1 MEKFVK
7 RLDNAKKAIDD
18 ADYILIGAGAGF
30 SAAAGMDYGGQRFE
44 DNFKDFIDEYGLQDM
59 YSATFYPYETSEEK
73 WAYFARHIYLNRYA
87 EGKTK
92 IHEQLLDIVRDKDY
106 FIITTN
112 VDHQFWING
121 FDSDRIFA
129 TQGDY
134 GLLQCSEACHDK
146 LYSNELLIYDML
158 NNTEDCRI
166 PSQLVPK
173 CPVCG
178 KEMEVNLR
186 KDNFFVQDSEWYK
199 MNKRYSSYLDK
210 IDGKKVVFME
220 LGVGFNTPTIIR
232 SPFERMTYN
241 NPNATLIRLNRS
253 HSQPIDENIDK
264 TISFDEDI
272 GKIFDYWLSR
282 I

>member
-18 ADYILIGAGAGF
+18 VDYILIGAGAGL

-186 KDNFFVQDSEWYK
+186 KDNFFVQDNEWYK

-232 SPFERMTYN
+232 FPFERMTYN